1 MTTRFRLLLCLV
13 PLTVAL
19 ALAGCAAPPVGPPS
33 ATVLRDELFR
43 PDSRP
48 ADTEQV
54 LALSP
59 EMHDYLEKVILPQ
72 ARRVGTRQGLLD
84 ALYQRSQLKLEYDA
98 DFTRSA
104 AEAFAARRGN
114 CMSLVLMTA
123 AFAKALNLPVRYND
137 VFVESQW
144 RRTAQLDLVSGHVN
158 LTLGYTLG
166 ERAGNAG
173 TRDVLVVDFLPS
185 EDLRGQRSREI
196 EERTIL
202 AMYMNNRAAELLMQ
216 GDVDQAYWWARSAV
230 LGDSRFL
237 GSYNTLG
244 VIYRRHGHPQLA
256 EQVFRQVLALEP
268 ANVPA
273 LSNLVLTLREQ
284 GRGADAQPF
293 ALRLA
298 QIQPDPPYKYYDLG
312 LAALRAGDFQGAK
325 RQFRRELDR
334 MSYSSELHFLL
345 AMAHYAL
352 GELDEAR
359 EQLVQ
364 AREQS
369 AGEQDRQRYA
379 AKLAALRAN
388 SRLAPPGGRAGTG
401 ERQL

>member
-1 MTTRFRLLLCLV
+1 MKTLRLFLLM
-13 PLTVAL
+13 AGL
-19 ALAGCAAPPVGPPS
+19 AVLAGCATPTAGLPS
-33 ATVLRDELFR
+33 AGVLHDELFR

-48 ADTEQV
+48 AEAEQV
-54 LALSP
+54 LALSA
-59 EMHDYLEKVILPQ
+59 EMREYLEQVIRPQ
-72 ARRVGTRQGLLD
+72 VRRVGARQGLLD
-84 ALYQRSQLKLEYDA
+84 ALYQRNQLKLEYEA
-98 DFTRSA
+98 DYTRSA

-123 AFAKALNLPVRYND
+123 AFAKALDLPVRYND

-144 RRTAQLDLVSGHVN
+144 RRSGQLDLVSGHVN
-158 LTLGYTLG
+158 LTLGYTIS
-166 ERAGNAG
+166 ERASNAG
-173 TRDVLVVDFLPS
+173 TRDSLTVDFLPS

-202 AMYMNNRAAELLMQ
+202 AMYMNNRAAEVLME
-216 GDVDQAYWWARSAV
+216 GDVDQAYWWARSA
-230 LGDSRFL
+230 LLSDSRFL
-237 GSYNTLG
+237 GAFNTLG
-244 VIYRRHGHPQLA
+244 VIYRRHGRADLA
-256 EQVFRQVLALEP
+256 EQVFSKVIALEP

-273 LSNLVLTLREQ
+273 LSNLVLTLRNL
-284 GRGADAQPF
+284 GRNADAEPLAQ
-293 ALRLA
+293 RLA

-312 LAALRAGDFQGAK
+312 LAALRVGDFLGAK

-352 GELDEAR
+352 GELDQAR

-369 AGEQDRQRYA
+369 VGEQDRQRYS

-388 SRLAPPGGRAGTG
+388 AQSATG
-401 ERQL
+401 VARPRQPDRQL